1 MAVVKY
7 TIPPQTPPSGQGTFA
22 DNLVG
27 VQLVEGGGLTN
38 ANFEFLPGVTEKSNR
53 DFITGVFSE
62 PMSLNSMGISSDFQ
76 DREILAKD
84 FRVYP
89 NYDLTQVSNFSTFGS
104 LSKRMSVSIEK
115 VINYFPAALEVFS
128 LDANFNTGLTAYDA
142 FYDVNENQ
150 TEFKIPVVNI
160 RNPFVIDFTVNSTRN
175 ITTKEVSVSQYRDLN
190 TTYTRYSLFYKG
202 VEYPIVDFTPS
213 NDFTSGFTEFVVE
226 GNPFMGAS
234 YSLENIVIRPNTYY
248 TNTIFNEN
256 FDEIEKFLLNRLS
269 NPVYTAVFD
278 VPQMTD
284 NGTYYFLKQTVTW
297 PIDGIWNI
305 DIRTPNFDSYIEL
318 VGDIAISMDEF
329 KTNIVSRFLTTGAF
343 KEFDTQD
350 QKVEKIL
357 QIYGREFDEVR
368 KYIDSL
374 ATINSVN
381 YNVGNDVPSQ
391 LLKNI
396 AETIGWGTNIS
407 PISETDFLDS
417 VFGTTNI
424 SNFPGY
430 SRTLTPTELNY
441 QYYRNIILNSAY
453 LFKSKGT
460 RKSIEALMA
469 LIGAP
474 QALVEFNETIYLAD
488 GKINMEQF
496 NEQFAQIS
504 GGTYTTES
512 VTLDPNNVYTIYGQ
526 PYTGYT
532 TTSTTGSV
540 YAIRENYP
548 VDEYGLPTMPLVTEN
563 FYFQKG
569 EGWFE
574 QTPQHRSQEV
584 VDITN
589 SVYTGQNPDIQTKLA
604 PFTYGQQYLDV
615 YRKFPYMDFGFNIRE
630 QVENKKSWTDSNNG
644 LRVNREG
651 GYNSYYYTD
660 DESLVLNVKNIDL
673 FMNPGQGT
681 VYDVWSMSQTY
692 GYPIPNGSQYSPVY
706 PPSFSGASI
715 VIQPNKESFF
725 EFAQTF
731 WRRMIDVRNR
741 QYTTDGKTSGYPT
754 LQSVFWKYLESY
766 QTSGITNNNFT
777 YQKLI
782 DYVDGLGDYWVRL
795 VEQMI
800 PATTIWKTGT
810 KYENNVFNRQKFVYK
825 RQRGCVIV
833 AVPCLPC
840 TLNSQLFD
848 YDCTDETSSCS
859 IYPWDNQNTTATS
872 FSDILYQ
879 ALNNFLSSEGLT
891 INDCLLNSLVT
902 NWFIDLR
909 IDNNIL
915 IQNSFYNG
923 FGINGVPTNQQW
935 KTALNNNLSELFNDG
950 YNYYFINDM
959 LYISNLGCVLDIKEK
974 NLELNVG
981 INIQINCSN
990 ANQ

>member
-1 MAVVKY
+1 MAVIKY
-7 TIPPQTPPSGQGTFA
+7 TVPPQTPVSGQDTFA

-27 VQLVEGGGLTN
+27 VQLVQGGGLTN
-38 ANFEFLPGVTEKSNR
+38 ANFEFIPGVTEKSNR
-53 DFITGVFSE
+53 RFETGVFSN
-62 PMSLNSMGISSDFQ
+62 PMSLESMGIGTDFQ

-115 VINYFPAALEVFS
+115 IINYFPAALEVYS
-128 LDANFNTGLTAYDA
+128 LDPEYNTGLTAYDV
-142 FYDVNENQ
+142 FYDLNENE
-150 TEFKIPVVNI
+150 TTFKIPVLNI

-175 ITTKEVSVSQYRDLN
+175 IALKEMPVSEYRDLYA
-190 TTYTRYSLFYKG
+190 TYTRYALFYNG
-202 VEYPIVDFTPS
+202 LEYPVTDFVQS
-213 NDFTSGFTEFVVE
+213 NSFTTGYTEFSVQ
-226 GNPFMGAS
+226 GNPFSGSS
-234 YSLENIVIRPNTYY
+234 YSIDNLIIRPNTYY

-256 FDEIEKFLLNRLS
+256 FDEVEKFLLNRLS
-269 NPVYTAVFD
+269 NPIYTAIFD
-278 VPQMTD
+278 VPQMSD
-284 NGTYYFLKQTVTW
+284 DGTYFFSKQNVTW
-297 PIDGIWNI
+297 PIDGIWNL
-305 DIRTPNFDSYIEL
+305 DIRTPNFKAYIEL
-318 VGDIAISMDEF
+318 VGQISISMDEF
-329 KTNIVSRFLTTGAF
+329 KTNLVSRFLTTGAF

-396 AETIGWGTNIS
+396 AETIGWSTNIS
-407 PISETDFLDS
+407 PISETDFLES
-417 VFGTTNI
+417 IFKTTDVPNY
-424 SNFPGY
+424 PGF

-441 QYYRNIILNSAY
+441 QYYRNIILNSAF

-496 NEQFAQIS
+496 NEQFAEIS
-504 GGTYTTES
+504 GGTYSVES
-512 VTLDPNNVYTIYGQ
+512 VTLDPNNVYTIFGQ

-532 TTSTTGSV
+532 TTSTLGDVFAT
-540 YAIRENYP
+540 RENYP
-548 VDEYGLPTMPLVTEN
+548 VNDLGLPTMPEQTEN

-569 EGWFE
+569 AGWFE
-574 QTPQHRSQEV
+574 QTPQHRSREL
-584 VDITN
+584 VDPTL
-589 SVYTGQNPDIQTKLA
+589 SVYTGQNPDIQTRLA

-615 YRKFPYMDFGFNIRE
+615 YRKFPYMDLGFNLRE
-630 QVENKKSWTDSNNG
+630 QIENKKSWTDTQTG

-651 GYNSYYYTD
+651 GYNSYYYTE

-673 FMNPGQGT
+673 YMNPGQGT
-681 VYDVWSMSQTY
+681 VYDVWSMSQKY

-706 PPSFSGASI
+706 PNNFSGSSI
-715 VIQPNKESFF
+715 VLQPNKETFF

-731 WRRMIDVRNR
+731 WKRMIDARNR
-741 QYTTDGKTSGYPT
+741 QYITDGKTGGYPT

-766 QTSGITNNNFT
+766 ETSGITNNNFT

-782 DYVDGLGDYWVRL
+782 DYVNGLGDYWIRL

-810 KYENNVFNRQKFVYK
+810 KYENNVFNRQKFVYR
-825 RQRGCVIV
+825 RQRGCAIIP
-833 AVPCLPC
+833 VPCVPC

-848 YDCTDETSSCS
+848 YDCNDETANCS
-859 IYPWDNQNTTATS
+859 IYPWENTETTATS

-879 ALNNFLSSEGLT
+879 SLNNFLTSKGLNIT
-891 INDCLLNSLVT
+891 NCILNTLKT
-902 NWFIDLR
+902 NWYVDLR
-909 IDNNIL
+909 IDGNIL
-915 IQNSFYNG
+915 IQDNFYNG
-923 FGINGVPTNQQW
+923 FGIGGVPTNTQW
-935 KTALNNNLSELFNDG
+935 KNALETYLPELFNEG
-950 YNYYFINDM
+950 YNYYFVNNT
-959 LYISNLGCVLDIKEK
+959 LYVSNLGCVVQDNEK
-974 NLELNVG
+974 TLELNVG
-981 INIQINCSN
+981 INIQINCTN
-990 ANQ
+990 AN